1 MIWLVPTIV
10 LAIATICDLR
20 TREIPDWLSLALL
33 SWGVTAKLL
42 GWSHIPWLGMLV
54 GGGIGL
60 GLGLLLFVL
69 GGLGGGDGKL
79 IAALGFAIGPL
90 GLMVTLFGMAL
101 AGGVLAI
108 VAKLRGQSD
117 YAYVPAILA
126 GWLVCVSYDWFGAR
140 SLL

>member
-1 MIWLVPTIV
+1 MLT
-10 LAIATICDLR
+10 IATACDLR

-33 SWGVTAKLL
+33 SWGVIAKLA

-60 GLGLLLFVL
+60 GLGLLLFYL

-79 IAALGFAIGPL
+79 ITALGFAIGPL
-90 GLMVTLFGMAL
+90 GLIVTLFGMAL

-108 VAKLRGQSD
+108 VAKLRGQAD

-126 GWLVCVSYDWFGAR
+126 GWFLCVGYDWFGAR